1 MIKTGILFT
10 CQICRK
16 KYKDKSSRIRIYDA
30 KQDKTTILYV
40 CDKCFC
46 LIINMIGGLGVAI
59 GLRKTKKKLKKKKG
73 WTEAKATRWALD
85 HIS

>member
-1 MIKTGILFT
+1 MIKTEILFT
-10 CQICRK
+10 CQICKK
-16 KYKDKSSRIRIYDA
+16 KYKNKSSYIRIYDT
-30 KQDKTTILYV
+30 KQDKTTMLHV

-59 GLRKTKKKLKKKKG
+59 GLKKAKKKKKG
-73 WTEAKATRWALD
+73 WTEAQATRWALD